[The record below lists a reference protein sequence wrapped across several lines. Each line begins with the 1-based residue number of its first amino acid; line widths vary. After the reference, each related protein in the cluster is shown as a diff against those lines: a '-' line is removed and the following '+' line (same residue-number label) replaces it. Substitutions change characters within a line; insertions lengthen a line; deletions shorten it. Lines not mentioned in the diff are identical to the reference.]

1 MQNRQIYI
9 ADTNHGTILLSDCEK
24 EVISTKLF
32 NRLHHISQNSTVYL
46 TFPTNRTKRFEH
58 SIGTMKLC
66 GDIFYN
72 AICNT
77 SDSLIEELFKNIKK
91 IIHNIVDNEILKDD
105 DKYRVIIGDSNL
117 RNKGE
122 KLKSLEKYSLNNIFY
137 NRFIP
142 QNLQE
147 EYKLL
152 YAIVF
157 QAIRLCGLLHDIG
170 HPPFSHV
177 TEYSI
182 LEIYRSLQEKK
193 ECSLTQREKQYL
205 EIIKDYDSGDGNFQL
220 HEKMGIKMTN
230 KLFSQIIFSD
240 NMENGKLSFEE
251 KWFKIVVFELV
262 KLIFLEKEGLESLHN
277 IISGTIDGDRL
288 DYVNRDIEN
297 SGIDNGKI
305 EYNRLIGSCKFRK
318 VKIGDSEKVEVVY
331 DSKTINTIEDF
342 FMKRWYLYK
351 NIISH
356 HRVSKTDTILQ
367 NCVEIII
374 KNYLSDQA
382 PAVDTDNFI
391 LPDDISG
398 LWLAIRF
405 AHSNEEYFDSLIQWD
420 DNWLITVLKKHYF
433 RDYYKKTESV
443 SYMLEEFL
451 SNQKNYYSLI
461 KNNND
466 FKFFSSA
473 FEEKI
478 DFDDI
483 KSTPQYKKIEEKY
496 SKNYKNRA
504 MHIIFAYLD
513 STLDKKIDIKRV
525 MDEFIKSEYRDEVE
539 DYFVVFKKIKTGLD
553 KDPII
558 YSFENEFSLS
568 ELSNIRAILE
578 VERSNYPYFYVY
590 FKTKNEKILDNAF
603 RKDFL
608 EQFGRILAKAV
619 NRIIRKELGG
629 PKMENIGNKR
639 PSFVVSEAI
648 LNQEGKFTVKDIL
661 DKVRDIIQ
669 EQFDTIDN
677 LTKYII
683 KKLNSMCDYGLIGR
697 TDVYYFSI

>member
-32 NRLHHISQNSTVYL
+32 NRLHHISQNSTAYL

-77 SDSLIEELFKNIKK
+77 SDSLIEELFKNIKE

-122 KLKSLEKYSLNNIFY
+122 KLKSLERYSLNNIFY

-152 YAIVF
+152 YTIVF

-182 LEIYRSLQEKK
+182 NKIYRFLNDKE
-193 ECSLTQREKQYL
+193 ECSLTQREKQYV

-240 NMENGKLSFEE
+240 NMKKLSFEE

-305 EYNRLIGSCKFRK
+305 EYNRLIGSCKFCK

-374 KNYLSDQA
+374 ENYLSNQA

-473 FEEKI
+473 FEEEI
-478 DFDDI
+478 EFDYI
-483 KSTPQYKKIEEKY
+483 KNTPQYKKIEEKY

-513 STLDKKIDIKRV
+513 STLDKKIDIKGV

-539 DYFVVFKKIKTGLD
+539 DYFVVFKKIKTWLD

-558 YSFENEFSLS
+558 YSFENEFILS

-608 EQFGRILAKAV
+608 EQFGRFLAEAV
-619 NRIIRKELGG
+619 NRIIREELGG

-661 DKVRDIIQ
+661 DKVRNII
-669 EQFDTIDN
+669 EDQFNTIDK
-677 LTKYII
+677 LTRYII
-683 KKLNSMCDYGLIGR
+683 EKLNSMCDYGLIGR

>member
-32 NRLHHISQNSTVYL
+32 NRLHHISQNSTAYL

-77 SDSLIEELFKNIKK
+77 SNDLIELLFKNIKE
-91 IIHNIVDNEILKDD
+91 IIVDNIVDNEILENA
-105 DKYRVIIGDSNL
+105 DKYRLIIGDSKLKN
-117 RNKGE
+117 NGE
-122 KLKSLEKYSLNNIFY
+122 KLKEFKKYSLENIFY

-142 QNLQE
+142 QNLKE

-152 YAIVF
+152 YVILF
-157 QAIRLCGLLHDIG
+157 QSIRLCGLLHDIG

-182 LEIYRSLQEKK
+182 NKIYRSLLEKDK
-193 ECSLTQREKQYL
+193 ISLTSREKQYL
-205 EIIKDYDSGDGNFQL
+205 EIIKDYDSGDGDFQL
-220 HEKMGIKMTN
+220 HEKMGIKMTK

-240 NMENGKLSFEE
+240 DINHLELTFEE
-251 KWFKIVVFELV
+251 KMFKILVFELT
-262 KLIFLEKEGLESLHN
+262 KLILLEKVGLESLHN

-305 EYNRLIGSCKFRK
+305 EYSRLISSCKFSK
-318 VKIGDSEKVEVVY
+318 LKIHDAEKIEVVY

-342 FMKRWYLYK
+342 FTKRWYLYK

-367 NCVEIII
+367 NCVEMIIE
-374 KNYLSDQA
+374 NYLSDTTLA
-382 PAVDTDNFI
+382 TELENNI

-398 LWLAIRF
+398 LWLAIRL
-405 AHSNEEYFDSLIQWD
+405 AHSNTEYFDSLIQWD

-433 RDYYKKTESV
+433 RDYYEKEMSV

-451 SNQKNYYSLI
+451 SNKKNYYSII

-466 FKFFSSA
+466 FNFFSSA
-473 FEEKI
+473 FKNNIKFNYIEE
-478 DFDDI
+478 
-483 KSTPQYKKIEEKY
+483 TPQYKKIEEKY
-496 SKNYKNRA
+496 SQSYKNRA

-513 STLDKKIDIKRV
+513 STLDRKIDIKQA
-525 MDEFIKSEYRDEVE
+525 MDDFIKSKYENEVE
-539 DYFVVFKKIKTGLD
+539 DYFVVLKKIKTGLD
-553 KDPII
+553 TDPII
-558 YSFENEFSLS
+558 YSFENEFNLS

-590 FKTKNEKILDNAF
+590 FKTKNGNGLDNEF
-603 RKDFL
+603 RKKFL
-608 EQFGRILAKAV
+608 EKFGEFLAEKV
-619 NRIIRKELGG
+619 NLIFEEFKE
-629 PKMENIGNKR
+629 N
-639 PSFVVSEAI
+639 
-648 LNQEGKFTVKDIL
+648 
-661 DKVRDIIQ
+661 
-669 EQFDTIDN
+669 
-677 LTKYII
+677 
-683 KKLNSMCDYGLIGR
+683 
-697 TDVYYFSI
+697 

>member
-32 NRLHHISQNSTVYL
+32 NRLHHVSQNSTAYL

-77 SDSLIEELFKNIKK
+77 SDNLIELLFTNIKNI
-91 IIHNIVDNEILKDD
+91 IDNIVDNEILKND
-105 DKYRVIIGDSNL
+105 DKYRVIIGDSKL
-117 RNKGE
+117 RNKGGE
-122 KLKSLEKYSLNNIFY
+122 LKSLEKYSLNNIFY

-142 QNLQE
+142 QNLKE
-147 EYKLL
+147 KHKLL
-152 YAIVF
+152 YVIAF

-182 LEIYRSLQEKK
+182 NKIYKSLQEKD
-193 ECSLTQREKQYL
+193 ESLLTSREKQYV

-240 NMENGKLSFEE
+240 NMNNEKLSFEE
-251 KWFKIVVFELV
+251 KRFKIIVFELA
-262 KLIFLEKEGLESLHN
+262 KLIFSEKEGLESLHN

-305 EYNRLIGSCKFRK
+305 EYNRLIASCKFCK
-318 VKIGDSEKVEVVY
+318 VKIG

-351 NIISH
+351 NIINH

-374 KNYLSDQA
+374 KNYLIDETVA
-382 PAVDTDNFI
+382 EGTEEYI

-433 RDYYKKTESV
+433 RDYYKKEERV

-473 FEEKI
+473 FETE
-478 DFDDI
+478 I
-483 KSTPQYKKIEEKY
+483 KFNYIKNTSQYKKIEEKY
-496 SKNYKNRA
+496 SQNYKNRA

-513 STLDKKIDIKRV
+513 STLDEKIDIKQV
-525 MDEFIKSEYRDEVE
+525 MDDFIKSEYENEVE

-553 KDPII
+553 TDPII

-590 FKTKNEKILDNAF
+590 FKTKNEKILDNEF
-603 RKDFL
+603 RKNFL
-608 EQFGRILAKAV
+608 EKFGRYLAKEV
-619 NRIIRKELGG
+619 NIIFEKFKE
-629 PKMENIGNKR
+629 
-639 PSFVVSEAI
+639 
-648 LNQEGKFTVKDIL
+648 D
-661 DKVRDIIQ
+661 
-669 EQFDTIDN
+669 
-677 LTKYII
+677 
-683 KKLNSMCDYGLIGR
+683 
-697 TDVYYFSI
+697 

>member
-32 NRLHHISQNSTVYL
+32 NRLHHISQNSTAYL

-77 SDSLIEELFKNIKK
+77 SDNLIELLFTNIKK
-91 IIHNIVDNEILKDD
+91 IIIDNIVGNEILKNA
-105 DKYRVIIGDSNL
+105 DKYRAIIDDSAL
-117 RNKGE
+117 KSDGE
-122 KLKSLEKYSLNNIFY
+122 KLKKFEEYSLKNIFY

-142 QNLQE
+142 QNLKE
-147 EYKLL
+147 EHKLL
-152 YAIVF
+152 YVMVF

-182 LEIYRSLQEKK
+182 NKIYKSLQKK
-193 ECSLTQREKQYL
+193 DKSSLTPREDQYL
-205 EIIKDYDSGDGNFQL
+205 KIMKDYDSGDGNFQL

-230 KLFSQIIFSD
+230 KLFSQIMFSG
-240 NMENGKLSFEE
+240 NMSDKKLSFEE
-251 KWFKIVVFELV
+251 KRFKIVVFELT
-262 KLIFLEKEGLESLHN
+262 KLIFSEEKGLESLHS

-305 EYNRLIGSCKFRK
+305 EYNRLIASCKFCN
-318 VKIGDSEKVEVVY
+318 VKIGDSEKIEVVY

-351 NIISH
+351 NIINH
-356 HRVSKTDTILQ
+356 HRVLKTDTILQ

-374 KNYLSDQA
+374 ENYLKCEE
-382 PAVDTDNFI
+382 PAAETANNI

-405 AHSNEEYFDSLIQWD
+405 AYSNEEYFDFLIQWD

-433 RDYYKKTESV
+433 RDYYEKEASV

-451 SNQKNYYSLI
+451 SNKKNYYSLI

-473 FEEKI
+473 FETE
-478 DFDDI
+478 I
-483 KSTPQYKKIEEKY
+483 KFNYIKNTSQYKKIEEKY
-496 SKNYKNRA
+496 SQNYKNRA

-513 STLDKKIDIKRV
+513 STLDEKIDIKQV
-525 MDEFIKSEYRDEVE
+525 MDAFIKSEYENEVE

-553 KDPII
+553 TDPII

-590 FKTKNEKILDNAF
+590 FKTKNEKILDNEF
-603 RKDFL
+603 RKNFL
-608 EQFGRILAKAV
+608 EKFGRFLAKEV
-619 NRIIRKELGG
+619 NIIFEKFKE
-629 PKMENIGNKR
+629 
-639 PSFVVSEAI
+639 
-648 LNQEGKFTVKDIL
+648 D
-661 DKVRDIIQ
+661 
-669 EQFDTIDN
+669 
-677 LTKYII
+677 
-683 KKLNSMCDYGLIGR
+683 
-697 TDVYYFSI
+697 

>member
-1 MQNRQIYI
+1 MVIFKIVNGEFGMQNRQIYI

-32 NRLHHISQNSTVYL
+32 NRLHHISQNSTAYL

-77 SDSLIEELFKNIKK
+77 SDELIELLFTNIKK
-91 IIHNIVDNEILKDD
+91 IIIDNIVGNEILQNA
-105 DKYRVIIGDSNL
+105 DKYRAIIDDSTL
-117 RNKGE
+117 KSDGE
-122 KLKSLEKYSLNNIFY
+122 KLKKFEKYSLKNIFY

-142 QNLQE
+142 QNLKE
-147 EYKLL
+147 EHKLL
-152 YAIVF
+152 YVMVF

-182 LEIYRSLQEKK
+182 NKIYKSLQKK
-193 ECSLTQREKQYL
+193 DKSSLTPREKQYL
-205 EIIKDYDSGDGNFQL
+205 KIMKDYDSGDGNFQL

-230 KLFSQIIFSD
+230 KLFSQIMFSG
-240 NMENGKLSFEE
+240 NMNDEKLPFEE
-251 KWFKIVVFELV
+251 KRFKIVVFELT
-262 KLIFLEKEGLESLHN
+262 KLIFSEEKGLESLHS

-305 EYNRLIGSCKFRK
+305 EYNRLIASCKFCN
-318 VKIGDSEKVEVVY
+318 VKIGDSEKIEVVY

-351 NIISH
+351 NIINH
-356 HRVSKTDTILQ
+356 HRVLKTDTILQ

-374 KNYLSDQA
+374 ENYLKCEE
-382 PAVDTDNFI
+382 PAAETANNI

-405 AHSNEEYFDSLIQWD
+405 AYSNEEYFDFLIQWD

-433 RDYYKKTESV
+433 RDYYEKEASV

-451 SNQKNYYSLI
+451 SNKKNYYSLI

-466 FKFFSSA
+466 FNFFSST
-473 FEEKI
+473 FESQIEFSYI
-478 DFDDI
+478 EN
-483 KSTPQYKKIEEKY
+483 TPQYKKIEEKY
-496 SKNYKNRA
+496 SQSYKNRA
-504 MHIIFAYLD
+504 MHVIFAYLD
-513 STLDKKIDIKRV
+513 STLDEKIDIKQA
-525 MDEFIKSEYRDEVE
+525 MDEFIKTEYINKVE

-553 KDPII
+553 TDPII
-558 YSFENEFSLS
+558 YSFEDTFSLS

-590 FKTKNEKILDNAF
+590 FKTKKGERLNNEF
-603 RKDFL
+603 RKEFL
-608 EQFGRILAKAV
+608 ENFGKFLAKKV
-619 NRIIRKELGG
+619 NMIIAELKEG
-629 PKMENIGNKR
+629 
-639 PSFVVSEAI
+639 
-648 LNQEGKFTVKDIL
+648 
-661 DKVRDIIQ
+661 
-669 EQFDTIDN
+669 
-677 LTKYII
+677 
-683 KKLNSMCDYGLIGR
+683 
-697 TDVYYFSI
+697 